1 MVNDDNLNSQEVGG
15 LFPRLQERFGLRAD
29 PSAMEAP
36 FFAGAQRQSALESL
50 RQMSGFGDMALLVS
64 ASSGLGKTRLL
75 AELVRSE
82 SSRLEFH
89 RLGSAALGS
98 PQALVRDLSI
108 VARGLDLEAGPKI
121 ALSQFFQWSEQ
132 RAGKGQ
138 RVVLLIDNAEQ
149 APAEVLNLLLSGFLG
164 ANRSLAAL
172 PVFAGTESLPGM
184 MEPAQQAPGAVHQ
197 IALAPLSR
205 DELAGYLRPRVKLAG
220 GNAGELLSP
229 DRLKQIHTRS
239 LGNFS
244 AIQRITPSVWLDMA
258 GRAAPARRRARMPGR
273 TLGWPLLALILL
285 AASWWF
291 VSRQYDTV
299 ISEEDASAQV
309 QTPERVRKSITIGPD
324 AAPEQGVA
332 AQSLPSAG
340 LGAPE
345 PVIAASDPGPELE
358 PEAELEPAIEPE
370 TIAQPGSRSGNQL
383 ATEEG
388 SIAMSDSPKKQVID
402 NSEPKQ
408 ANSVEPEPEPEPELA
423 AVPKAQPV
431 PSPRAAA
438 ETVPTQ
444 AAFTPVR
451 TDRFVP
457 LADQR
462 SSGGWTIQLVA
473 GNLEQTALNVL
484 RRYPQVDAMVY
495 TRGERNGKQ
504 WFMVFQGNYP
514 TKDAAQQAAKTLP
527 AGLVSGEPWVRENRS
542 L

>member
-1 MVNDDNLNSQEVGG
+1 
-15 LFPRLQERFGLRAD
+15 
-29 PSAMEAP
+29 
-36 FFAGAQRQSALESL
+36 
-50 RQMSGFGDMALLVS
+50 
-64 ASSGLGKTRLL
+64 
-75 AELVRSE
+75 
-82 SSRLEFH
+82 
-89 RLGSAALGS
+89 
-98 PQALVRDLSI
+98 
-108 VARGLDLEAGPKI
+108 
-121 ALSQFFQWSEQ
+121 
-132 RAGKGQ
+132 
-138 RVVLLIDNAEQ
+138 
-149 APAEVLNLLLSGFLG
+149 
-164 ANRSLAAL
+164 
-172 PVFAGTESLPGM
+172 
-184 MEPAQQAPGAVHQ
+184 
-197 IALAPLSR
+197 
-205 DELAGYLRPRVKLAG
+205 
-220 GNAGELLSP
+220 
-229 DRLKQIHTRS
+229 
-239 LGNFS
+239 
-244 AIQRITPSVWLDMA
+244 
-258 GRAAPARRRARMPGR
+258 
-273 TLGWPLLALILL
+273 
-285 AASWWF
+285 
-291 VSRQYDTV
+291 
-299 ISEEDASAQV
+299 
-309 QTPERVRKSITIGPD
+309 
-324 AAPEQGVA
+324 
-332 AQSLPSAG
+332 

>member
-50 RQMSGFGDMALLVS
+50 RQMSGFGDMAVLVS
-64 ASSGLGKTRLL
+64 APSGLGKTRLL

-108 VARGLDLEAGPKI
+108 VARCLDLEAGPKA
-121 ALSQFFQWSEQ
+121 ALLQFFKWSEQ

-138 RVVLLIDNAEQ
+138 RMVLLIDNAEQ
-149 APAEVLNLLLSGFLG
+149 APAEVLNLLLNGFWG

-172 PVFAGTESLPGM
+172 PVFAGTEALPGM
-184 MEPAQQAPGAVHQ
+184 MELAQQASGTVHQ
-197 IALAPLSR
+197 ITLAPLSR
-205 DELAGYLRPRVKLAG
+205 DELAEYLHPRVKLAG

-229 DRLKQIHTRS
+229 DRLKQIYTRS
-239 LGNFS
+239 LGNFY

-258 GRAAPARRRARMPGR
+258 GRAAPTRHRARMPWR
-273 TLGWPLLALILL
+273 TLGWPLLALVLL

-299 ISEEDASAQV
+299 MSEEDDSAQA
-309 QTPERVRKSITIGPD
+309 QTLERVRKSITIGPEV
-324 AAPEQGVA
+324 APEQGTA
-332 AQSLPSAG
+332 AQPTPPTG
-340 LGAPE
+340 QGAPE
-345 PVIAASDPGPELE
+345 PVVATDDSEPKLEQEPVMQPEV
-358 PEAELEPAIEPE
+358 
-370 TIAQPGSRSGNQL
+370 IAQPASRSGNQL
-383 ATEEG
+383 ATGES
-388 SIAMSDSPKKQVID
+388 SITGSDSTRKQVID
-402 NSEPKQ
+402 NP
-408 ANSVEPEPEPEPELA
+408 EPEPATLIEPEPELA
-423 AVPKAQPV
+423 VVSKAQPV
-431 PSPRAAA
+431 PSPRIAAG
-438 ETVPTQ
+438 TVPAQ
-444 AAFTPVR
+444 AAFTPAR
-451 TDRFVP
+451 PDRFVP
-457 LADQR
+457 LLQRR

-473 GNLEQTALNVL
+473 GNLEQTALNIL

-504 WFMVFQGNYP
+504 WFMVFQGTYP
-514 TKDAAQQAAKTLP
+514 SKDAAQQAAQTLP
-527 AGLVSGEPWVRENRS
+527 ADLVSGEPWVRENRS

>member
-1 MVNDDNLNSQEVGG
+1 MVNDDNLNSQEAGG

-50 RQMSGFGDMALLVS
+50 CQMSGFGDMAVLLS
-64 ASSGLGKTRLL
+64 APSGLGKTRLL

-108 VARGLDLEAGPKI
+108 VARSLDLEAGPKA
-121 ALSQFFQWSEQ
+121 ALSQFFKRSEQ

-138 RVVLLIDNAEQ
+138 RMVLLIDNAEQ
-149 APAEVLNLLLSGFLG
+149 APAEVLNLLLNGFLG

-172 PVFAGTESLPGM
+172 PVFAGTEALPDM
-184 MEPAQQAPGAVHQ
+184 MELAQQASGNVHQ
-197 IALAPLSR
+197 ITLAPLSR
-205 DELAGYLRPRVKLAG
+205 DELAEYLQPRVKLAG

-229 DRLKQIHTRS
+229 DRLKQIYTRS
-239 LGNFS
+239 LGNFC

-258 GRAAPARRRARMPGR
+258 GRAAPARHRARMPWR
-273 TLGWPLLALILL
+273 TLGWPLLALVLL

-299 ISEEDASAQV
+299 KSEEDASAQA
-309 QTPERVRKSITIGPD
+309 QTPERVRKSITIGPEV
-324 AAPEQGVA
+324 APEQGTA
-332 AQSLPSAG
+332 AQPTPSTG
-340 LGAPE
+340 PGAPE
-345 PVIAASDPGPELE
+345 P
-358 PEAELEPAIEPE
+358 EPA
-370 TIAQPGSRSGNQL
+370 TL
-383 ATEEG
+383 
-388 SIAMSDSPKKQVID
+388 V
-402 NSEPKQ
+402 
-408 ANSVEPEPEPEPELA
+408 EPEPELA

-438 ETVPTQ
+438 ETVPGQ
-444 AAFTPVR
+444 VAFTPAR
-451 TDRFVP
+451 PDRFVP
-457 LADQR
+457 LLQRR

-473 GNLEQTALNVL
+473 GNLEQTALNIL
-484 RRYPQVDAMVY
+484 RRYSQVDAMVY

-504 WFMVFQGNYP
+504 WFMVLQGTYP
-514 TKDAAQQAAKTLP
+514 SKDAAQQAAQTLP
-527 AGLVSGEPWVRENRS
+527 AGLVSGQPWVRENRS